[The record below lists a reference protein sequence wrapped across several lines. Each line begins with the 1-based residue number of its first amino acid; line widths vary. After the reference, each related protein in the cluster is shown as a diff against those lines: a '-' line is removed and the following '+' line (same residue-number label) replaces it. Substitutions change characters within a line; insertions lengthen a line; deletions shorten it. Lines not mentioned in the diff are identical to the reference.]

1 MGGALHDLFEFLRN
15 YSLDRCEG
23 REDVTTGDVVVCF
36 DDDGTLKALGTVKHV
51 GRTSLAKDHADGKF
65 GEVFVLPF
73 SKARTKR
80 GTPLNGALVFDMHD
94 MHVRMQNILNIK
106 L

>member
-1 MGGALHDLFEFLRN
+1 MGGALHNLFEFLRN
-15 YSLDRCEG
+15 YSLDRCQG

-51 GRTSLAKDHADGKF
+51 GKTNLAKDHSDGNF

-73 SKARTKR
+73 SKARVKR
-80 GTPLNGALVFDMHD
+80 GTPLNRALVFD